1 MNGSVR
7 QRNKGSWEIR
17 YGLPRDGEA
26 RRKFL
31 SETVR
36 GTKAEA
42 QAVLRD
48 RITALETGNY
58 VEKDRETVAEFM
70 TRWR

>member
-1 MNGSVR
+1 MNGSIR
-7 QRNKGSWEIR
+7 QRYAGTWQIR
-17 YGLPRDGEA
+17 YSPPADGGG

-31 SETVR
+31 TETVR
-36 GTKAEA
+36 GTKKEA

-58 VEKDRETVAEFM
+58 VEKARETGL
-70 TRWR
+70 